1 MRADISIVNECMTI
15 AVEGEINTITTP
27 ELSEMI
33 QDLHGAKHLI
43 FDLKQV
49 RYVSSAGLRLFLG
62 CLRTMKAAGGSMKII
77 NLGEFVMETFTSV
90 GYDRIM
96 DLSTE
101 SGKNESNA

>member
-1 MRADISIVNECMTI
+1 MRADISIENDCMTV

-27 ELSEMI
+27 ELSEKL
-33 QDLHGAKHLI
+33 QDLHGAKQLI
-43 FDLKQV
+43 FDLKRV

-62 CLRTMKAAGGSMKII
+62 CLRTMKAAGGSMRII

-101 SGKNESNA
+101 SGKNESHV